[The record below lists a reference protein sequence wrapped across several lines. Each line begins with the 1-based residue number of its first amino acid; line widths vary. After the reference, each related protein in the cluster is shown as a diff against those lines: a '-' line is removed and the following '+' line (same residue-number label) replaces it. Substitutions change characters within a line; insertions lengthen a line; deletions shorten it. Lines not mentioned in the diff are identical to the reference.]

1 MKKRTLVRSLRVEV
15 NHLAWLRQ
23 AAEEHNLQLASDAE
37 MIRFAMFAG
46 LDRLTAHRW
55 RTLQPEPRH
64 IQAVCNSRQALP
76 SGADTLMDTLDRLP
90 QSGQQPSQTAHSAEP
105 AQGAEPTCGS
115 SKPVNPTFLGETPH
129 QKRGE
134 QAAWL
139 TMEDQPEALPFH
151 RLVRIPLEDPRTG
164 QPWTREKW
172 PQYEDFLLGVVDFI
186 KRNYP
191 LDGERATQLES
202 VRRGLKRIQQEP
214 EKWFSDPKTLLDNP
228 GAV

>member
-1 MKKRTLVRSLRVEV
+1 
-15 NHLAWLRQ
+15 
-23 AAEEHNLQLASDAE
+23 
-37 MIRFAMFAG
+37 
-46 LDRLTAHRW
+46 
-55 RTLQPEPRH
+55 
-64 IQAVCNSRQALP
+64 
-76 SGADTLMDTLDRLP
+76 
-90 QSGQQPSQTAHSAEP
+90 
-105 AQGAEPTCGS
+105 
-115 SKPVNPTFLGETPH
+115 
-129 QKRGE
+129 
-134 QAAWL
+134 
-139 TMEDQPEALPFH
+139 MEDQPEALPFH

-202 VRRGLKRIQQEP
+202 TRRGLKLIQQEP